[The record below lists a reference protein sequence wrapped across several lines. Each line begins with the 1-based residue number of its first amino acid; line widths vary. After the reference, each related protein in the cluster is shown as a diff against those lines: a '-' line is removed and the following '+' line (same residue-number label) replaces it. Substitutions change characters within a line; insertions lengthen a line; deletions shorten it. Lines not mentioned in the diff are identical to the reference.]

1 MTGPND
7 HERWEEL
14 AVGYA
19 LDALEPADED
29 AFQTHLPSCPVC
41 AATVADTQQLMT
53 ELAYAAEPVA
63 PPPELR
69 DRIRAD
75 VAATPRPK
83 SPPPPAPASGRAKP
97 STTSARS
104 AGGPTGRRPPR
115 GSKRMTRPGGRRWG
129 RVPWR
134 RSRRLT
140 RRGEV
145 LGAAAIVAGLGVVGA
160 LIGWA
165 MVLRGEQVDA
175 RQQADRAQAV
185 VTCVQ
190 DSQCTAVKLLAP
202 TTHAPAAVALVKA
215 GKAQLV
221 IDGLAKDD
229 TRRQIYVLWQQL
241 GNGSM
246 APLKTFDVTT
256 HGLEFVDVGTLA
268 RQDSSPQLLAIS
280 LEHGR
285 SAPPKP
291 STPIAVGVLNG

>member
-1 MTGPND
+1 
-7 HERWEEL
+7 
-14 AVGYA
+14 
-19 LDALEPADED
+19 
-29 AFQTHLPSCPVC
+29 
-41 AATVADTQQLMT
+41 
-53 ELAYAAEPVA
+53 
-63 PPPELR
+63 
-69 DRIRAD
+69 
-75 VAATPRPK
+75 
-83 SPPPPAPASGRAKP
+83 
-97 STTSARS
+97 
-104 AGGPTGRRPPR
+104 
-115 GSKRMTRPGGRRWG
+115 
-129 RVPWR
+129 
-134 RSRRLT
+134 
-140 RRGEV
+140 V